1 MLISYYMF
9 INDTVTL
16 YIDVFCVYA
25 CVCIYGCMYTY
36 VWVYVC
42 VCVCVCGWVW
52 VWVCGCL
59 IGWWECV
66 VYVCVMH
73 NVCMCVNV

>member
-42 VCVCVCGWVW
+42 VCVCVWVGVGVGVGVW
-52 VWVCGCL
+52 VFGWLVGVCS
-59 IGWWECV
+59 
-66 VYVCVMH
+66 VCV
-73 NVCMCVNV
+73 CYA